1 MLFLGN
7 QDLDGSSALLF
18 AISSESQCAPVW
30 FSLTERPT
38 RDEYI
43 CSLCSCDWTIR
54 QMEMLNGIARNH
66 WNETVNKYYNL
77 AKALFQSLSVACE
90 ASYLCL
96 GQFSKY
102 FGNEEE
108 GRKAGRGIWGVNC
121 PNSHTPE
128 EIPHTYV
135 PTNPTT
141 SAFHKSQGKFLTNT
155 KCPTSP
161 KIDHFFLE
169 REL

>member
-7 QDLDGSSALLF
+7 QDLDGCSALLF

-43 CSLCSCDWTIR
+43 CSMCSCDRTIR

-77 AKALFQSLSVACE
+77 AKALFQRLSVASE
-90 ASYLCL
+90 ASCLCW

-108 GRKAGRGIWGVNC
+108 GRKAGRGIWYL
-121 PNSHTPE
+121 T
-128 EIPHTYV
+128 EI
-135 PTNPTT
+135 
-141 SAFHKSQGKFLTNT
+141 
-155 KCPTSP
+155 C
-161 KIDHFFLE
+161 LE
-169 REL
+169 ICEMQRWWDLWGHRCGGCGSSDN

>member
-18 AISSESQCAPVW
+18 AISSESQCASVW
-30 FSLTERPT
+30 FSLTT

-43 CSLCSCDWTIR
+43 CSMCSCDQTIR

-77 AKALFQSLSVACE
+77 AKAPFQRLSVASE
-90 ASYLCL
+90 ASFLYW

-121 PNSHTPE
+121 PNSHTPQ

-141 SAFHKSQGKFLTNT
+141 SAFNKSQGKFLTNT
-155 KCPTSP
+155 NAPLHQK
-161 KIDHFFLE
+161 
-169 REL
+169 